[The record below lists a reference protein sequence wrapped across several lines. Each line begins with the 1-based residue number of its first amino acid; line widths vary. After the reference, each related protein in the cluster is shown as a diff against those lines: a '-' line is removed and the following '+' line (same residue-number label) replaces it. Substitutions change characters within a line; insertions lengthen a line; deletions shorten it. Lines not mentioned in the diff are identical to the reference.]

1 MLNKIIDFWG
11 LLEGDQKKK
20 IASLQLSVIF
30 LGIFE
35 MLTIGSVA
43 LYMNLVTDL
52 SKMEELVQDYVQLPI
67 YIGENLVIFSS
78 LTLVL
83 LLTLSSALSAFVF
96 KQSIL
101 LSAQIGHRISC
112 KLMSYYLE
120 QDWIFHTEK
129 NSSSI
134 INNIINESP
143 RLTNG
148 IIRPLVLMISKVI
161 VIFMISTSIFVYN
174 PILTTLI
181 LAFFI
186 LSYMVISK
194 VVRHRLNINSKAIS
208 KFNIEKVKS
217 VNEAVDNIKML
228 LINNK
233 KDFFLNK
240 FEISNKEVVSGLA
253 SNMVLSST
261 PRYLMEWLAFVSM
274 IFIVIFSM
282 VVDGDL
288 DKVIPILTVY
298 ALVAFKLLPSF
309 QQVYL
314 SVSTIKGNGNALSII
329 SEELKKYEDSHSN
342 IDNIEYVKVAEKVE
356 FNKVISLRNVTFRY
370 PNKDVDAI
378 QNLSFDIEKNQ
389 TVGIVGPSGSGKS
402 TLVNIICGLIKPDAG
417 DILIDQK
424 SVKYELNNWQENIS
438 YVPQSISLSDATI
451 AENIA
456 FGINYSEI
464 NWVLMDKVVKLAYLD
479 ELVNDLESGIMTMVG
494 ERGVQLSG
502 GQRQRIG
509 IARALYKNSNV
520 LILDEATSAL
530 DGMSERKIMQAIN
543 GLAGTM
549 TIIIIAHRLKT
560 IQNSDTVLLL
570 NNGTVTDQNDYETL
584 IATNPQFREMTQLA

>member
-161 VIFMISTSIFVYN
+161 VIFMISTSIFV
-174 PILTTLI
+174 
-181 LAFFI
+181 
-186 LSYMVISK
+186 
-194 VVRHRLNINSKAIS
+194 
-208 KFNIEKVKS
+208 
-217 VNEAVDNIKML
+217 
-228 LINNK
+228 
-233 KDFFLNK
+233 
-240 FEISNKEVVSGLA
+240 
-253 SNMVLSST
+253 
-261 PRYLMEWLAFVSM
+261 
-274 IFIVIFSM
+274 
-282 VVDGDL
+282 
-288 DKVIPILTVY
+288 
-298 ALVAFKLLPSF
+298 
-309 QQVYL
+309 
-314 SVSTIKGNGNALSII
+314 
-329 SEELKKYEDSHSN
+329 
-342 IDNIEYVKVAEKVE
+342 
-356 FNKVISLRNVTFRY
+356 
-370 PNKDVDAI
+370 
-378 QNLSFDIEKNQ
+378 
-389 TVGIVGPSGSGKS
+389 
-402 TLVNIICGLIKPDAG
+402 
-417 DILIDQK
+417 
-424 SVKYELNNWQENIS
+424 
-438 YVPQSISLSDATI
+438 
-451 AENIA
+451 
-456 FGINYSEI
+456 
-464 NWVLMDKVVKLAYLD
+464 
-479 ELVNDLESGIMTMVG
+479 
-494 ERGVQLSG
+494 
-502 GQRQRIG
+502 
-509 IARALYKNSNV
+509 
-520 LILDEATSAL
+520 
-530 DGMSERKIMQAIN
+530 
-543 GLAGTM
+543 
-549 TIIIIAHRLKT
+549 
-560 IQNSDTVLLL
+560 
-570 NNGTVTDQNDYETL
+570 
-584 IATNPQFREMTQLA
+584 